1 MAAETPPEHM
11 ETSEDDTEPE
21 TATGEATDDR
31 APSPASPIEDDD
43 DDFDL
48 QPGAPPAEK
57 KVTAL
62 PASSS
67 RLANKTVRLAL
78 PRTDSKARERSRR

>member
-31 APSPASPIEDDD
+31 APSPASPMEEARVY
-43 DDFDL
+43 
-48 QPGAPPAEK
+48 GAPE
-57 KVTAL
+57 V
-62 PASSS
+62 
-67 RLANKTVRLAL
+67 
-78 PRTDSKARERSRR
+78 